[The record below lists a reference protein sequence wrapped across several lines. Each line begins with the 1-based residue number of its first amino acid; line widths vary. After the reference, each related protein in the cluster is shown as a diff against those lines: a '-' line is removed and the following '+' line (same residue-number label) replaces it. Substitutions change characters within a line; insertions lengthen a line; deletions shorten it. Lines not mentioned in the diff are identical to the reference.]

1 MISRL
6 QRLAAHT
13 DHFAKLVAEL
23 DELERLRERVKKAE
37 LLTLHPLRPMA
48 KQKKACSRRKP
59 RDGSRSNHY
68 RSGGS
73 RCL

>member
-1 MISRL
+1 MSTYQ
-6 QRLAAHT
+6 QRLAVYT
-13 DHFAKLVAEL
+13 KLLSEL
-23 DELERLRERVKKAE
+23 NELELLRERVKKAE

-59 RDGSRSNHY
+59 RDVSRSNHY